1 MHVIRTALIAIMSL
15 WAFGVTA
22 APVQNI
28 DLTLRF
34 DGHSYLDFEIYDI
47 SGDDETLLFGTDR
60 LDEADDVLGLPRIFP
75 AFTIGQNLNFSAS
88 LIPTS
93 AEDRGS
99 ATSCVLGIYTCTGP
113 SFVGVSD
120 TAFSLL
126 YGDMDG
132 DYEWLR
138 GSLLAGGMILF
149 DYLLPAEFRKV
160 RLTNEFEA
168 RWSLEQ
174 ARFTVLDQSPDLA
187 PIPLPTPAALLPL
200 GFTGF
205 ALIRRKRRK
214 AQQHRIA

>member
-1 MHVIRTALIAIMSL
+1 MHVIRTAIIAIMSL
-15 WAFGVTA
+15 WASGATA

-47 SGDDETLLFGTDR
+47 SGDDETLLFGIDR
-60 LDEADDVLGLPRIFP
+60 LDEADDVLGLPRIFS

-88 LIPTS
+88 LVPTS

-99 ATSCVLGIYTCTGP
+99 ATSCVLGIYTCNGP

-120 TAFSLL
+120 TMFSLL
-126 YGDMDG
+126 YGDSQ
-132 DYEWLR
+132 WLR

-149 DYLLPAEFRKV
+149 DYLLPPEFRTV

-187 PIPLPTPAALLPL
+187 PIPLPASVVLLPIAIA
-200 GFTGF
+200 GF
-205 ALIRRKRRK
+205 AVMRRKPRK
-214 AQQHRIA
+214 AHQHRTT